1 MNITLVNTWRVID
14 SKGGTEK
21 VFCDMANELS
31 RRGYDVTAICHDPK
45 IGVPGFPLSTN
56 THSKN
61 HPISTKNHLSK
72 SGLCTL
78 TKKNANEDETT
89 FWPNGK
95 PTICRER

>member
-56 THSKN
+56 IHFVNAFKKPSYFDKKSFIKIRALHFKEALQN
-61 HPISTKNHLSK
+61 PHL
-72 SGLCTL
+72 
-78 TKKNANEDETT
+78 
-89 FWPNGK
+89 
-95 PTICRER
+95 